1 MEEQPWAK
9 TVSGLLHQIQ
19 YQEPAEIIATVL
31 IRFTLYSRALCR
43 IREPFRAKNS
53 AMAVM
58 LKFSHREIIFID

>member
-19 YQEPAEIIATVL
+19 YQEPAEIIAIVL